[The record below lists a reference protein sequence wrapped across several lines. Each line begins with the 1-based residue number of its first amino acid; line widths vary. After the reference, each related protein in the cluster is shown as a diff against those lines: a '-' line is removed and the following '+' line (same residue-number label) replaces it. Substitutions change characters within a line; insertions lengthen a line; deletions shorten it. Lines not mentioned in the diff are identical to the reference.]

1 MKLSI
6 LFCFLISSVLFSQTK
21 IEGNVYDFNKE
32 PLSGT
37 SVYID
42 GTTIGTTTNELGYF
56 SLEIPLSSN
65 SVLIVRNIGFKT
77 HFIELQKISS
87 SLHIFLDED
96 VKELKEVV
104 VEKTYFSRDQ
114 MLKLFKEQ
122 FLGTNAAGKSC
133 VIENEDDLYFDYDRK
148 KMTINVYSDQP
159 LIINNKYLGYKIE
172 FQLVDFQCKFIKFG
186 MKSEYVNQ
194 ILYAGNSLFVESNSS
209 NKILKRRQKSFEGST
224 LHFFRN
230 FITNTWDKSNFV
242 LFNGSFQTEPK
253 KHFKLEKLANEM
265 YRVEVFSNSPI
276 QLKNKFLAQFNML
289 YANKSQSKV
298 IFHVNEFFVDAFG
311 VHSDYDKI
319 IFSGEISNK
328 RVGDLLPSNYMK

>member
-1 MKLSI
+1 
-6 LFCFLISSVLFSQTK
+6 
-21 IEGNVYDFNKE
+21 
-32 PLSGT
+32 
-37 SVYID
+37 
-42 GTTIGTTTNELGYF
+42 
-56 SLEIPLSSN
+56 
-65 SVLIVRNIGFKT
+65 
-77 HFIELQKISS
+77 
-87 SLHIFLDED
+87 
-96 VKELKEVV
+96 
-104 VEKTYFSRDQ
+104 
-114 MLKLFKEQ
+114 
-122 FLGTNAAGKSC
+122 
-133 VIENEDDLYFDYDRK
+133 
-148 KMTINVYSDQP
+148 
-159 LIINNKYLGYKIE
+159 
-172 FQLVDFQCKFIKFG
+172 

-230 FITNTWDKSNFV
+230 FIANTWDKDNFV

-253 KHFKLEKLANEM
+253 KHFKWKKLDNEM
-265 YRVEVFSNSPI
+265 YRIEVFSNSPI